1 MTEYEFAT
9 GSIYIEIPLMLSSD
23 SGRAKH
29 TDLNE
34 QGAHLAVA
42 VGQFLKKSEFY
53 GAALTEIRYWGEIK
67 PGNQGAPRVFTFDN
81 DL

>member
-1 MTEYEFAT
+1 MTEYEFTA
-9 GSIYIEIPLMLSSD
+9 GSIYIEIPLMLSGD

-29 TDLNE
+29 NDLNE

-42 VGQFLKKSEFY
+42 IGKSLKKLDFQ
-53 GAALTEIRYWGEIK
+53 GAALTEIRYWGTKLPGSESK
-67 PGNQGAPRVFTFDN
+67 PRIFDFEK